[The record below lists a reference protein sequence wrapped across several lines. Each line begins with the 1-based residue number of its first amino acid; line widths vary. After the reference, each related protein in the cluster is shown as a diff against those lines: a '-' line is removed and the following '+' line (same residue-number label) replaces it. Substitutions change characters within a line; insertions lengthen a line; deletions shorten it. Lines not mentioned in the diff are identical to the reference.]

1 MAKLALFFVLG
12 AWALQQ
18 CASLPNLAWVALLL
32 PLFCL
37 SFYLAK
43 KNSLL
48 FKPSLA
54 VAAFTVGLFWAAIFA
69 QIRMSDALPKAWERQ
84 SIQLVGVVA
93 TMPQQ
98 QERGMRFEFDVERVL
113 TPDAIVPKHISLS
126 EYTQSFGEAGA
137 EARDALLKSSYK
149 AGERWRLTV
158 RLKRP
163 HGTLNPHGFDFES
176 WALERNIRAGGY
188 VRQDVG
194 NQRLAKFVW
203 RPSYLVEAARERIAE
218 RMRHVLGD
226 RPYAGVLRALA
237 IGDDDAISLNDWQ
250 VFLRTGVTH
259 LISISGLH
267 ITMLSGMF
275 YALVYALWR
284 RSEVLTL
291 RLPARKAATVAGVLV
306 ALSYALVAGFSV
318 PTQRTLYML
327 AVFAVALWVRRNL
340 AISQVLAYALFV
352 VVLLDPWATLSAG
365 FWLSFGA
372 VAILAYGLGGRLH
385 KPHWLR
391 DGVRT
396 QWAITIGSLPILIA
410 LFGQVSIISPV
421 ANAIAIPVISLL
433 VVPTTLLG
441 ALLPFDWA
449 LILSHSIM
457 AYCMQCLIWLS
468 NLPIA
473 SWQQQAPPVWA
484 IITATFGVAWV
495 LLPRGFPL
503 RWIGYAGLLP
513 MFLIEPPP
521 LAHGAMKVAVIDV
534 GQGLATVVRTRN
546 HQLLYDAGPTYS
558 TQADAGNRII
568 VPYLRG
574 EGIARLSA
582 FMVSHNDNDHSGGM
596 ASVLKEVPVGWL
608 LSSLPEDS
616 EVLQPFQHKRCMAGQ
631 RWQWDGVRFEVLH
644 PSLESYD
651 NESVTDNNRSC
662 VLKVMSQF
670 GSLLLTGDIERQAEA
685 ELLDVALDKLRSDV
699 LIAPH
704 HGSKTSSTMGFV
716 EVVNPSVVIFTMGYL
731 NRFNH
736 PKQKIVER
744 YEAINA
750 QAYRSDRDGAVL
762 LDYTKQKTISIKRW
776 RAEQKRYWHDD
787 DSVNAVAKTSATR

>member
-1 MAKLALFFVLG
+1 
-12 AWALQQ
+12 
-18 CASLPNLAWVALLL
+18 
-32 PLFCL
+32 
-37 SFYLAK
+37 
-43 KNSLL
+43 
-48 FKPSLA
+48 
-54 VAAFTVGLFWAAIFA
+54 
-69 QIRMSDALPKAWERQ
+69 
-84 SIQLVGVVA
+84 
-93 TMPQQ
+93 
-98 QERGMRFEFDVERVL
+98 
-113 TPDAIVPKHISLS
+113 
-126 EYTQSFGEAGA
+126 
-137 EARDALLKSSYK
+137 
-149 AGERWRLTV
+149 
-158 RLKRP
+158 
-163 HGTLNPHGFDFES
+163 
-176 WALERNIRAGGY
+176 
-188 VRQDVG
+188 
-194 NQRLAKFVW
+194 
-203 RPSYLVEAARERIAE
+203 
-218 RMRHVLGD
+218 
-226 RPYAGVLRALA
+226 
-237 IGDDDAISLNDWQ
+237 
-250 VFLRTGVTH
+250 
-259 LISISGLH
+259 
-267 ITMLSGMF
+267 
-275 YALVYALWR
+275 
-284 RSEVLTL
+284 
-291 RLPARKAATVAGVLV
+291 
-306 ALSYALVAGFSV
+306 
-318 PTQRTLYML
+318 
-327 AVFAVALWVRRNL
+327 
-340 AISQVLAYALFV
+340 
-352 VVLLDPWATLSAG
+352 
-365 FWLSFGA
+365 
-372 VAILAYGLGGRLH
+372 
-385 KPHWLR
+385 
-391 DGVRT
+391 
-396 QWAITIGSLPILIA
+396 
-410 LFGQVSIISPV
+410 
-421 ANAIAIPVISLL
+421 
-433 VVPTTLLG
+433 
-441 ALLPFDWA
+441 
-449 LILSHSIM
+449 
-457 AYCMQCLIWLS
+457 
-468 NLPIA
+468 
-473 SWQQQAPPVWA
+473 
-484 IITATFGVAWV
+484 
-495 LLPRGFPL
+495 
-503 RWIGYAGLLP
+503 